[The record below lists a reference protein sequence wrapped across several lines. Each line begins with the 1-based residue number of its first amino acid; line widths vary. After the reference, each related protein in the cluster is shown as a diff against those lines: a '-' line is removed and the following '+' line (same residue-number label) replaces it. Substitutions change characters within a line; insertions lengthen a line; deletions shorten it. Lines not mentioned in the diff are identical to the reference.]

1 MDLALHPGGDIG
13 KTVNTKSF
21 QFKRLV
27 TSDLTTFK
35 SLIEI
40 FNTVFEEEQDTGSD
54 AHLLK
59 LLENNGFI
67 AIAAIS
73 ENEVVGGLTAYEL
86 PTIYSDASEVILY
99 DMAVKAEYQRMGIG
113 KELIQ
118 SLKEYCVINNIE
130 MFFVMALE
138 EDIHAVEFYRA
149 TGGKSEK
156 VVNFLYTVLINTF
169 TKSPAV
175 AKRTC
180 GSLSIAR

>member
-1 MDLALHPGGDIG
+1 MN
-13 KTVNTKSF
+13 KKSF
-21 QFKRLV
+21 QFKRL
-27 TSDLTTFK
+27 TPSDLATFK
-35 SLIEI
+35 SLIKT
-40 FNTVFEEEQDTGSD
+40 FNTVFEEEQSIGSD
-54 AHLLK
+54 THLLK
-59 LLENNGFI
+59 LLGNNSFI

-73 ENEVVGGLTAYEL
+73 KNEVVGGLTAYEL
-86 PTIYSDASEVILY
+86 PMVYSDASEVILY
-99 DMAVKAEYQRMGIG
+99 DMAVRIEYQRMGIG
-113 KELIQ
+113 KGLIQ
-118 SLKEYCVINNIE
+118 SLKEYCAINNIE
-130 MFFVMALE
+130 MFFVMAHE